1 MNEKKLLIVMM
12 LSLSLIPMT
21 GVRGENEDVAVP
33 EPSYLEEGKK
43 YFIQGNFEEA
53 LSQWQK
59 AEDSKSS
66 LQDQSQKYVLDM
78 LRGEAYR
85 GLGQYQKASTYFNK
99 ALQDAREANDF
110 SIVTQLLDKLGAMAF
125 ELGDR
130 ERALEILRE
139 GLRLARESG
148 DSSSL
153 AGLLNSMGNVLTSMD
168 RNNEALGAYTEAAAL
183 AGKSQNEELELVAL
197 INSAKAASQE
207 RLVENSEERL
217 DLALEKIDSLS
228 DGYGKMNGLL
238 TVGILYSGLE
248 LQKGTLGKGKGVN
261 DNGSLSSRKG
271 QRGVRV
277 ESGSGPQVLDEIIVV
292 PESDFA
298 MQAFP
303 RTEKTE
309 GKSLKLRAFETLQK
323 AKDTARE
330 LGDRRGESYALGH
343 LGHLY
348 EKNGQFEEALDLT
361 RQAVAVSQ
369 KAMATESLYQWHWQT
384 ARILRNQGE
393 WDSARQAY
401 QRAISVLQPI
411 RSEVSIAYQVRTETF
426 REGVGKIYFELA
438 DLLLTRAKIVSEKE
452 LGPQYLIEARNT
464 IEDFKAA
471 ELQDYFQEDCV
482 EPSQTLT
489 QTLNTASP
497 NTAILYPILLKDRIE
512 LIANFPSGLKQ
523 YTSGVSD
530 NDVTQVARRFRLELQ
545 ELTNQ
550 RFQASSKQLYDWLIK
565 PLEEDLAKE
574 NIQTLVFV
582 PDGALRAIPIA
593 ALHDGERFLIEKYAL
608 ATTPGVTLTDP
619 KPLNRASMNIL
630 SLGITE
636 SVQGFPALPYVG
648 KEMKSLQGMYKGK
661 QLLNEDFVVKSMRQQ
676 LKDEDYNIVHIASH
690 GLVESNVENTF
701 VLAYDEK
708 ITMNRL
714 AELVG
719 LFRFRKSPLEL
730 LTLSAC
736 ETAAGDDRAALG
748 LAGVAV
754 KAGARSALAT
764 LWFIDD
770 AVTSDLIG
778 EFYQQLNNPKI
789 SKAQALQA
797 AQRKILEYPEYR
809 HPNFWSP
816 FLLINNW
823 L

>member
-1 MNEKKLLIVMM
+1 MKKKILELLSVIGTFLILPSGFMGEIPETFANE
-12 LSLSLIPMT
+12 P
-21 GVRGENEDVAVP
+21 DF
-33 EPSYLEEGKK
+33 LEVGKT
-43 YFIQGNFEEA
+43 YFIQGKFEEA
-53 LSQWQK
+53 LAQWQK
-59 AEDSKSS
+59 AEENKIP

-85 GLGQYQKASTYFNK
+85 RLGQYQEASTYFNK
-99 ALQDAREANDF
+99 VVREATEAKEF
-110 SIVTQLLDKLGAMAF
+110 SIVTQSLDKLGAMAF

-130 ERALEILRE
+130 EGALEILRE

-148 DSSSL
+148 HSSSL

-183 AGKSQNEELELVAL
+183 AGQSNNEELELIAL

-217 DLALEKIDSLS
+217 DLALEKVDSLS
-228 DGYGKMNGLL
+228 DGHGKMNGLL
-238 TVGILYSGLE
+238 TVGILYGDLNKQQDI
-248 LQKGTLGKGKGVN
+248 LNQG
-261 DNGSLSSRKG
+261 NGNNKTREQASRKG

-277 ESGSGPQVLDEIIVV
+277 ESGSGPQVLEEIIVV

-298 MQAFP
+298 MPTFS

-309 GKSLKLRAFETLQK
+309 GKTLRLRAFESLRK
-323 AKDTARE
+323 ARNIAHE
-330 LGDRRGESYALGH
+330 IGDRRGESYALGY

-348 EKNGQFEEALDLT
+348 EGNGQFDQALVLT
-361 RQAVAVSQ
+361 RQAVTMSQ

-384 ARILRNQGE
+384 ARILRDQGD

-401 QRAISVLQPI
+401 QRAIAVLQPI
-411 RSEVSIAYQVRTETF
+411 RSEVSIAYQVRDKTF
-426 REGVGKIYFELA
+426 RDGVGKIYFELA
-438 DLLLTRAKIVSEKE
+438 DLLLSRQKNVSEKE
-452 LGPQYLIEARNT
+452 LGHQYLIEARNT

-482 EPSQTLT
+482 QPSQSLT
-489 QTLNTASP
+489 QTLQTASP
-497 NTAILYPILLKDRIE
+497 NTAILYPIILKDRIE

-523 YTSGVSD
+523 YTARVSEK
-530 NDVTQVARRFRLELQ
+530 DVTQVARRFRLELQ

-550 RFQASSKQLYDWLIK
+550 DFKASSKQLYDWLIK
-565 PLEEDLAKE
+565 PLEEELAKQ

-582 PDGALRAIPIA
+582 PDGALRSIPIA
-593 ALHDGERFLIEKYAL
+593 ALHDGEQYLIEKYAL
-608 ATTPGVTLTDP
+608 AITPGVTLTDP
-619 KPLNRASMNIL
+619 QPLNREKMNIL

-636 SVQGFPALPYVG
+636 AVQGFPALPYVA
-648 KEMKSLQGMYKGK
+648 KELESLQGMYKGK
-661 QLLNEDFVVKSMRQQ
+661 QLLNEDFVIKSMRQQ
-676 LKDEDYNIVHIASH
+676 LKNEDYNIVHIASH

-719 LFRFRKSPLEL
+719 LFRFRKAPLEL

-770 AVTSDLIG
+770 AVASDLIG
-778 EFYQQLNNPKI
+778 EFYQQLKNPTL
-789 SKAQALQA
+789 SKAQALQL
-797 AQRKILEYPEYR
+797 AQIKILKNADYR

>member
-1 MNEKKLLIVMM
+1 
-12 LSLSLIPMT
+12 
-21 GVRGENEDVAVP
+21 
-33 EPSYLEEGKK
+33 
-43 YFIQGNFEEA
+43 
-53 LSQWQK
+53 
-59 AEDSKSS
+59 
-66 LQDQSQKYVLDM
+66 
-78 LRGEAYR
+78 
-85 GLGQYQKASTYFNK
+85 
-99 ALQDAREANDF
+99 
-110 SIVTQLLDKLGAMAF
+110 
-125 ELGDR
+125 
-130 ERALEILRE
+130 
-139 GLRLARESG
+139 
-148 DSSSL
+148 
-153 AGLLNSMGNVLTSMD
+153 
-168 RNNEALGAYTEAAAL
+168 
-183 AGKSQNEELELVAL
+183 
-197 INSAKAASQE
+197 
-207 RLVENSEERL
+207 
-217 DLALEKIDSLS
+217 
-228 DGYGKMNGLL
+228 
-238 TVGILYSGLE
+238 
-248 LQKGTLGKGKGVN
+248 
-261 DNGSLSSRKG
+261 
-271 QRGVRV
+271 
-277 ESGSGPQVLDEIIVV
+277 VLDEIIVV